1 MELMKTSFD
10 QCYRHIYGVLHETIP
25 EDILGMTSLAVSFQ
39 KSSFTCFK
47 EMGWLLQKLCL
58 REGRSG

>member
-25 EDILGMTSLAVSFQ
+25 EDILGMTSLAVSF
-39 KSSFTCFK
+39 
-47 EMGWLLQKLCL
+47 
-58 REGRSG
+58 